1 MIENAAPLGK
11 NIPGKYISRHMYD
24 AQCIRHEREARRTDV
39 ERARADCR
47 YMPAVVTAVA
57 AVEDRAL
64 RRVEQLTHCRTGH
77 GEVSRE
83 PVAEEDRR
91 RRQ

>member
-1 MIENAAPLGK
+1 
-11 NIPGKYISRHMYD
+11 MYP
-24 AQCIRHEREARRTDV
+24 AREREREARRTDV
-39 ERARADCR
+39 ERARTDCR
-47 YMPAVVTAVA
+47 YMPVAAAAAAA

-83 PVAEEDRR
+83 RK
-91 RRQ
+91 